1 LVIQAPAEFQK
12 RLLNI
17 FDDLRRRGKLLMY
30 IDDMFIATK
39 TVEEN
44 LEVLKEVLIILKKY
58 ELKLNLSKCIFL

>member
-1 LVIQAPAEFQK
+1 MPFGYSEAPAEFQK

-39 TVEEN
+39 TV
-44 LEVLKEVLIILKKY
+44 VFGMPRRFSIK
-58 ELKLNLSKCIFL
+58 